1 MKIWVKSLIG
11 SLLALLGF
19 QACNPLNFFE
29 GGYAEY
35 GCPTANYTFNGEA
48 SDESGNPI
56 PGIRIV
62 VAPRGEEDEYSERD
76 TLYTGE
82 NGKVEQHLMYNFPN
96 TEGIVVKF
104 EDVDGE
110 ANGSFEETK
119 LSGNDVSVKQI
130 SKGDGNWYHG
140 AYTITAKAVMKNKDS
155 E

>member
-1 MKIWVKSLIG
+1 MKVWVKSLIG

-19 QACNPLNFFE
+19 QACNPLDIFE
-29 GGYAEY
+29 GRDEY
-35 GCPTANYTFNGEA
+35 GCPTANFKFNGEA

-62 VAPRGEEDEYSERD
+62 VFPQGEENEYMERD

-82 NGKVEQHLMYNFPN
+82 NGKVEKVLMYSFPN
-96 TEGIVVKF
+96 TESIEVKF

-119 LSGNDVSVKQI
+119 LSGDKISIKQTE
-130 SKGDGNWYHG
+130 KGDGNWYHG
-140 AYTITAKAVMKNKDS
+140 AYTISAKAVMKNKGS